1 MTCFSTVGLRPCPA
15 GPRID
20 MGAEPAFRLP
30 ALPDLP
36 IRTVNPFK
44 SLLAAIFSVLLTIT
58 PIVGLTGCSAS
69 LLDTVLNDL
78 PVAADI
84 AISIVGIAG
93 HGNGAFVSQAT
104 QYSGK
109 VCADIKLIE
118 SLVTQYKADL
128 AGAPLGVTG
137 QINAALSDAQTN
149 LSAILQ
155 AVGVTEPQT
164 VAAVASAV
172 GSIKLILSDVGLLIQ
187 KSVPKALSAQ
197 LFFGVGVPG
206 VDFMAMVPV
215 DGDGQKTAGPS
226 AIQKPSGKTARQIA
240 REYNQKVG
248 KDFPKATVKMPKA
261 HVLGVPLPF

>member
-1 MTCFSTVGLRPCPA
+1 MTCFSNAGLRPCPA

-20 MGAEPAFRLP
+20 LGAEPAFRLP
-30 ALPDLP
+30 ALPDPP
-36 IRTVNPFK
+36 IMTVNPLK
-44 SLLAAIFSVLLTIT
+44 SLLSAILSVLLTMT
-58 PIVGLTGCSAS
+58 PVLGMTGCSAS

-84 AISIVGIAG
+84 AISIVGIAS
-93 HGNGAFVSQAT
+93 HGNGAFVSQAM

-109 VCADIKLIE
+109 VCADLKLIE

-128 AGAPLGVTG
+128 AGAPSGVTG
-137 QINAALSDAQTN
+137 QINAALSDAQSN
-149 LSAILQ
+149 LAAILQ
-155 AVGVTEPQT
+155 AVGVNNPET

-172 GSIKLILSDVGLLIQ
+172 GSVKLILSDVGLVIRN
-187 KSVPKALSAQ
+187 SVPKALSAQ